1 VAITIPQKHQAH
13 PLFFGVTGLAIIAA
27 AVWIFLLILQ
37 SVYGRYELSEI
48 MPTKAN
54 LEAAFST
61 PVVGIVESRNAD
73 LLTTQA
79 DILFHEN
86 IKGWQHLLEAMEIR
100 YETVNDSVLASGDL
114 SAYAVLVLPG
124 VKALSDTQMVR
135 LKQYLNDGG
144 SLYATG
150 GTGSYTERGD
160 WRGWNFLS
168 EVFGLQYTKDI
179 TPDQATRL
187 HSLRGGLPITG
198 GIPTGFS
205 LNIATWDHPMAC
217 EVLERRTTQAS
228 TWYNFATD
236 SGLVRD
242 AVEKT
247 AGIAY
252 GRYGRGRFVWMGF
265 DLNSVIG
272 DQKDYIAFDILC
284 RRSIDWLMHT
294 PTVQVRDWPAPY
306 TAAASL
312 LVSCEGRFDNVPAL
326 EAVMRSERLPLTF
339 FVSPGSDRSFWPPAS
354 LLRSPSNAAMLVDAE
369 QDSARFAESI
379 GGVRPGTPVSQAIFA
394 SDQGARQGRT
404 RFVGALPVGGRYN
417 EMSLHGLLE
426 GGFTY
431 VAGDSMTDRAVPET
445 IIRGRQSIVAFGKTA
460 RGDEEVVRR
469 FGLRDTAFQL
479 YTYKEDID
487 RVLFLGGMY
496 MLLLH
501 SDLQCRP
508 EYVRVIGDIARY
520 LRSKEVLIA
529 SPEDLAHWWVAKN
542 ALEVSCKVRSKRRLA
557 IMISNPSPEPIA
569 NAVVQVNI
577 NREVTDVRLASDII
591 GTEIPPFKFVPA
603 LQEVAIT
610 VPYLARGAS
619 LSLYLDYE
627 REND

>member
-1 VAITIPQKHQAH
+1 MAITIPQKHQAH
-13 PLFFGVTGLAIIAA
+13 PLLFGVTGLAIIAA
-27 AVWIFLLILQ
+27 AIWIFLLIVK
-37 SVYGRYELSEI
+37 SVYGRYEIAEI
-48 MPTKAN
+48 LPTKAN
-54 LEAAFST
+54 LNAAFST

-86 IKGWQHLLEAMEIR
+86 IRGWQHLLEAMEIR
-100 YETVNDSVLASGDL
+100 YETVHDSDLASKDLSGYSVL
-114 SAYAVLVLPG
+114 VMPN
-124 VKALSDTQMVR
+124 VKALSDTQMVH
-135 LKQYLNDGG
+135 LKKYLNDGG
-144 SLYATG
+144 SIYATG
-150 GTGSYTERGD
+150 GIGSFTERGD

-228 TWYNFATD
+228 TWYNFTTD

-242 AVEKT
+242 AVQKT

-252 GRYGRGRFVWMGF
+252 GRYGKGRFVWMGF

-284 RRSIDWLMHT
+284 RRSIDWLMRT

-312 LVSCEGRFDNVPAL
+312 LVSCEGKFENVPAL

-339 FVSPGSDRSFWPPAS
+339 FVAPGSDRSYWPPPS
-354 LLRSPSNAAMLVDAE
+354 LLRPPARAAMLVDAE

-379 GGVRPGTPVSQAIFA
+379 GGTRPGTPVAHAIFA
-394 SDQGARQGRT
+394 NDGGDQESRSH
-404 RFVGALPVGGRYN
+404 FLGALPAGGRYN
-417 EMSLHGLLE
+417 EMSLHGLMAN
-426 GGFTY
+426 GFTY

-445 IIRGRQSIVAFGKTA
+445 IIRGKQALVAFAKTA
-460 RGDEEVVRR
+460 RGDEEVMQR

-508 EYVRVIGDIARY
+508 EYVTVIGDVARY
-520 LRSKEVLIA
+520 LRSNNVLIA
-529 SPEDLAHWWVAKN
+529 SPEELAHWWVAKN

-557 IMISNPSPEPIA
+557 IQISNPSAESIA

-577 NREVTDVRLASDII
+577 NKRVTDVKLTSDII
-591 GTEIPPFKFVPA
+591 GTRIPPFRFVPE
-603 LQEVAIT
+603 LQEVEIT
-610 VPYLARGAS
+610 LPYLERGAS

-627 REND
+627 RETD

>member
-1 VAITIPQKHQAH
+1 MAITIPQKHQAH
-13 PLFFGVTGLAIIAA
+13 PLLFGVTGLAIIAA
-27 AVWIFLLILQ
+27 AVWIFLLILK
-37 SVYGRYELSEI
+37 SVYGRYELAEI

-54 LEAAFST
+54 IEAAFST

-86 IKGWQHLLEAMEIR
+86 IKGWQHLLDAMEIR
-100 YETVNDSVLASGDL
+100 HETVNDSILASGDL
-114 SAYAVLVLPG
+114 SGYDVLVMPG
-124 VKALSDTQMVR
+124 VKALSDTQIVH
-135 LKQYLNDGG
+135 LKRYLNDGG

-150 GTGSYTERGD
+150 GLGSYTEKGD

-168 EVFGLQYTKDI
+168 EVFGLQYTRDI

-228 TWYNFATD
+228 TWYNFTTD

-242 AVEKT
+242 AVQKN

-265 DLNSVIG
+265 DLNSVTG

-284 RRSIDWLMHT
+284 RRSIDWLMRT

-306 TAAASL
+306 TAAASM
-312 LVSCEGRFDNVPAL
+312 LVSCEGPFVDIPAL

-339 FVSPGSDRSFWPPAS
+339 FVSPGSDRSFWPPTS
-354 LLRSPSNAAMLVDAE
+354 LLRAPACAGMLVDAD

-379 GGVRPGTPVSQAIFA
+379 GGTRPGTPVAQAIFA
-394 SDQGARQGRT
+394 SGTGEQDARSH
-404 RFVGALPVGGRYN
+404 FVGALPVGGRYT
-417 EMSLHGLLE
+417 EMSLHGLLAT
-426 GGFTY
+426 GFTY

-445 IIRGRQSIVAFGKTA
+445 IIRGNRGIVAFAKTA

-501 SDLQCRP
+501 SDLQCKP
-508 EYVRVIGDIARY
+508 EYVRVIGDVARY
-520 LRSKEVLIA
+520 LRSKGVLIA
-529 SPEDLAHWWVAKN
+529 SPEDLARWWVAKS
-542 ALEVSCKVRSKRRLA
+542 ALEVSCTVRSKRRLA
-557 IMISNPSPEPIA
+557 IQISNPSAESIA

-577 NREVTDVRLASDII
+577 NKRVTDVRLTSDII
-591 GTEIPPFKFVPA
+591 GTTIPPFRFVPE
-603 LQEVAIT
+603 LQEVEIT
-610 VPYLARGAS
+610 VPYLARGGS

-627 REND
+627 RDSD